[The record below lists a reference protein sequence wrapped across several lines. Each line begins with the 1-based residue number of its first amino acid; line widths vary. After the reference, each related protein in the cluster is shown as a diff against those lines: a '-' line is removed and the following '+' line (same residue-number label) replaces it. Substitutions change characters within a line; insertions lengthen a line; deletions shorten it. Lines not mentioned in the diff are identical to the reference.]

1 MHVKRL
7 ERRADKD
14 EVGRSVGLISF
25 LVAAALVAFLWTK
38 SAQDTG
44 PTSPAAQ
51 QAEQQALQ
59 EASSINFQQAVP
71 TVEAW
76 FTEHDTYAGS
86 SIAYS
91 SPGDVGLELEFDR
104 FLSSGDAKLVAI
116 RLQKHGRRWSVVSPL
131 PAVGCVSGSRV
142 RER

>member
-76 FTEHDTYAGS
+76 FTEHDTYAGVSLPPAYGVAVMRADAS
-86 SIAYS
+86 SYCLQGTITGRVEHFVG
-91 SPGDVGLELEFDR
+91 PGAGAPTVG
-104 FLSSGDAKLVAI
+104 
-116 RLQKHGRRWSVVSPL
+116 P
-131 PAVGCVSGSRV
+131 C
-142 RER
+142 